1 LNFERTGA
9 TLAAD
14 ALSLGDTI
22 DIVDSALLEAFGL
35 DPDVLHLN
43 HGAFGVAPVAV
54 RRAAAAWRD
63 RAERNPHRFN
73 RVEVPGLIA
82 AARERAAGFLGV
94 DPSRAAW
101 VRNVSEGVSAVLG
114 SMELRPGDELVTST
128 HGYGAVRKA
137 LDHHAGRAGARVVE
151 AVFPVGASDEE
162 IVSAYTRACSSRTRL
177 VVVDRITSPTAT
189 VVPVAAV
196 ATAVA
201 AVGAD
206 VRVLVDAAHAPG
218 QLRDDIA
225 ALGADH
231 WIGNLH
237 KWAYT
242 PRGSAILWSRPGAS
256 VTPTVLSWQLEDGY
270 PESFDYPGTW
280 DYAGWLAVGDGLAY
294 WEALGGWDA
303 VSGLASLVTE
313 GQKNVAEAFDVS
325 LDGLPVTPAPAMR
338 LVPLPSG
345 VLTSPGQI
353 EPFYEALSQQRVEVA
368 PVHFDGIGYLRVA
381 AAPYNTRDDYDRLAS
396 AVRELLDRHGSDGL
410 RRLHGAAE
418 EGSQPVDGRCAVG
431 YGLLGCERPGGS
443 AAELVPRLGEAAG
456 GDVIGEVWRL
466 AGGAGQVPAVAEEL
480 GDPDARQRG
489 ARHPPERQRV
499 GPCPHARRAQRGGE
513 QVGGRAE
520 REKGVIAEVVG
531 VADGRFGPG
540 DHGDEGEVP

>member
-1 LNFERTGA
+1 
-9 TLAAD
+9 
-14 ALSLGDTI
+14 
-22 DIVDSALLEAFGL
+22 VDSALLEAFGL

-54 RRAAAAWRD
+54 RRAAAAWRE

-114 SMELRPGDELVTST
+114 SLELRPGDELVTST

-137 LDHHAGRAGARVVE
+137 LSHHAARAGARVVE
-151 AVFPVGASDEE
+151 AVFPVGAADDE
-162 IVSAYTRACSSRTRL
+162 IVSAYARACSSRTRL

-196 ATAVA
+196 TA

-242 PRGSAILWSRPGAS
+242 PRGSAILWSRPGIS

-270 PESFDYPGTW
+270 AESFDYPGTW

-294 WEALGGWDA
+294 WEDLGGWDG
-303 VSGLASLVTE
+303 VSALASLVTE
-313 GQKNVAEAFDVS
+313 GQKKVAEALGVP
-325 LDGLPVTPAPAMR
+325 LERLPVTPAPTMR
-338 LVPLPSG
+338 LVPLPAG
-345 VLTSPGQI
+345 VLASPDQVD
-353 EPFYEALSQQRVEVA
+353 PFYEALSQQRIEVA
-368 PVHFDGIGYLRVA
+368 PIHFDGIGYLRIA
-381 AAPYNTRDDYDRLAS
+381 AAPYNTLDDYDRLAG
-396 AVRELLDRHGSDGL
+396 AARELLDR
-410 RRLHGAAE
+410 
-418 EGSQPVDGRCAVG
+418 
-431 YGLLGCERPGGS
+431 
-443 AAELVPRLGEAAG
+443 
-456 GDVIGEVWRL
+456 
-466 AGGAGQVPAVAEEL
+466 
-480 GDPDARQRG
+480 
-489 ARHPPERQRV
+489 RV
-499 GPCPHARRAQRGGE
+499 RGG
-513 QVGGRAE
+513 R
-520 REKGVIAEVVG
+520 
-531 VADGRFGPG
+531 
-540 DHGDEGEVP
+540 